1 MGLLDKFKDLFTD
14 VEEVEEEKV
23 IEEEEIT
30 PPEENKLPTFM
41 REKIEREEQEKVIP
55 LEQPKEE
62 KKEEEDGLLKPN
74 NSFRFPIDYDDEDD
88 AFLVRKETR
97 EEKVMRREVKHEEVP
112 VKPKVELYNKSAK
125 EKEKEKGKQEEK
137 KFAPS
142 PIISPVY
149 GVLDKNYHQDE
160 VRAKEED
167 SYELQRPSKKLDFES
182 VRKKAFGTLSDDIK
196 DNMMCENCELLKE
209 LKESTKV
216 EQISEDDLLYEMT
229 EEEKTVDVKPK
240 DNITIDEAVENYY
253 DFGVAYEPDTS
264 TKTINDNDD
273 VVIVNH
279 NDEESRASKIEVKE
293 DVTPLKDNDI
303 SLISDDIE
311 EDKNEEIKDT
321 PLEDLELTDDLF
333 NLIDSMYMEK
343 EDKND

>member
-23 IEEEEIT
+23 IEEEEST

-62 KKEEEDGLLKPN
+62 KKDNEELIKPN

-88 AFLVRKETR
+88 VLLVRKEQK
-97 EEKVMRREVKHEEVP
+97 EEKIMRREIKHEDVTP
-112 VKPKVELYNKSAK
+112 KSKPKVELYNKSAK
-125 EKEKEKGKQEEK
+125 EKEKNKVEEK
-137 KFAPS
+137 RFAPS

-149 GVLDKNYHQDE
+149 GILDKNYHQDD
-160 VRAKEED
+160 VKAKEED

-209 LKESTKV
+209 LKESTKI
-216 EQISEDDLLYEMT
+216 EKISEDDLLYEMT
-229 EEEKTVDVKPK
+229 EEDKT
-240 DNITIDEAVENYY
+240 DNTDDITINEAVENYY
-253 DFGVAYEPDTS
+253 DFGVAYEPD
-264 TKTINDNDD
+264 NDD
-273 VVIVNH
+273 KKNNNQDEVVIVNH
-279 NDEESRASKIEVKE
+279 NDEESKASKIEVKE
-293 DVTPLKDNDI
+293 DNETLDNDDVSVI
-303 SLISDDIE
+303 KDDNLDNNKKIVE
-311 EDKNEEIKDT
+311 DT

-343 EDKND
+343 DDKND

>member
-23 IEEEEIT
+23 IEEEVETT
-30 PPEENKLPTFM
+30 PPVENKLPTFM

-62 KKEEEDGLLKPN
+62 KKEEDSGLLKPN
-74 NSFRFPIDYDDEDD
+74 NSFRFPIDLDDEDD
-88 AFLVRKETR
+88 ALLVRRETR
-97 EEKVMRREVKHEEVP
+97 EEKVTRREVKREEVP
-112 VKPKVELYNKSAK
+112 VKPKVELYSKSTK
-125 EKEKEKGKQEEK
+125 EKEKKDDR

-160 VRAKEED
+160 LRAKEED

-209 LKESTKV
+209 LKENAKV
-216 EQISEDDLLYEMT
+216 EQISEDDLLYDIT
-229 EEEKTVDVKPK
+229 EEAAVK
-240 DNITIDEAVENYY
+240 DNIEQDDLTIEDATENYY
-253 DFGVAYEPDTS
+253 DFGVAYEPDTH
-264 TKTINDNDD
+264 TREIDDNDG

-279 NDEESRASKIEVKE
+279 NDEESKASKIEVKE
-293 DVTPLKDNDI
+293 EEIPLDDDVT
-303 SLISDDIE
+303 LIKDDIE
-311 EDKNEEIKDT
+311 EEKNEEVKDT